1 MDKTSFEK
9 FLSNRSENIYQDKK
23 REFSTL
29 ICKFLDTNSFMN
41 AHEKGNSLKMDMD
54 MLTNK
59 MFETRK
65 SEIINQIQKYETN
78 KILGELNNLKYLFD
92 EMR

>member
-1 MDKTSFEK
+1 
-9 FLSNRSENIYQDKK
+9 
-23 REFSTL
+23 
-29 ICKFLDTNSFMN
+29 MN